1 MENNHPIEQ
10 LMGTTMENL
19 RDMIDVNTVIGEPVE
34 TKDGTYII
42 PISKVSFGFASGG
55 SEFPNNKPVDKSD
68 ARFAF
73 GGGSGAG
80 VSVKPV
86 AFLILKEDSVRIL
99 PIDSNNPYERIIDSV
114 PTILDSLKDLFKSN
128 NTNTVENPPTFE

>member
-10 LMGTTMENL
+10 LMSTTMENL
-19 RDMIDVNTVIGEPVE
+19 IDMIDVNTVIGDPVE

-55 SEFPNNKPVDKSD
+55 SEFPNNKPVEKSD
-68 ARFAF
+68 SRFAF

-86 AFLILKEDSVRIL
+86 AFLIVKEDTVKIL
-99 PIDSNNPYERIIDSV
+99 PIDSNNPYDRLVDSIPNV
-114 PTILDSLKDLFKSN
+114 LDSLKDLFKNN
-128 NTNTVENPPTFE
+128 NTSNVDNNVTSE